1 MKRYRVKI
9 EPEEC
14 KGCGRCVLACP
25 RAILEMGKHLNE
37 MGYTYVSVVKNGC
50 IGCGSCF
57 YQCPEPGA
65 VTVYEITETE
75 DRGA

>member
-14 KGCGRCVLACP
+14 KGCERCVLACP
-25 RAILEMGKHLNE
+25 RGILEQGTHLNE
-37 MGYTYVSVVKNGC
+37 MGYAYVCVTKEGC

-65 VTVYEITETE
+65 VTFYEITETE
-75 DRGA
+75 D

>member
-9 EPEEC
+9 EAEEC
-14 KGCGRCVLACP
+14 KGCGRCVLTCP
-25 RAILEMGKHLNE
+25 RSILETGRKLNE
-37 MGYTYVSVVKNGC
+37 MGYAYVTVVKDGC

-65 VTVYEITETE
+65 VTVYELAEQE
-75 DRGA
+75 S

>member
-9 EPEEC
+9 EAEEC
-14 KGCGRCVLACP
+14 KGCSRCVLACP
-25 RAILEMGKHLNE
+25 RSILETGRKLNE
-37 MGYTYVSVVKNGC
+37 MGYAYVTVVKDGC

-65 VTVYEITETE
+65 VTVYELAEQE
-75 DRGA
+75 S

>member
-37 MGYTYVSVVKNGC
+37 MGYTYVSVVKDGC
-50 IGCGSCF
+50 IGSGHW
-57 YQCPEPGA
+57 
-65 VTVYEITETE
+65 
-75 DRGA
+75 